1 VRVVVLGAG
10 VAGLSAAL
18 ALARRDNQV
27 VILER
32 DAPQPPDDPIM
43 APQQWQRPGVPHF
56 LQPHAFLARGVKELR
71 THAPDIYQ
79 CLLDEGAEELRLS
92 EKLPTT
98 AVVSED
104 QHLLVLGC
112 RRAVIEWVLR
122 KVVSSESNVE
132 FRSGTAATALD
143 WEQED
148 PVVPR
153 ATGVRT
159 ADGLLRA
166 DLILD
171 AMGRSSPLS
180 EWIVDS
186 GGLRPETRS
195 DDCGTVYYS
204 RYFRFRP
211 GHSRPEG
218 PWLLGPRAELGY
230 LETGTFWGDNQT
242 FAVVQQIGADD
253 RELRVLRHPDRYM
266 ASLRSQPALAPLV
279 DDDLSEPITPVLPMG
294 QLRNTHKEFIR
305 DGRPVVSGVIAIG
318 DARCHTNPRYAWGL
332 SLALA
337 QGFLLAELVAEHG
350 RDADALTIAFDRA
363 ASRWTA
369 TVFRTAT
376 ATDNERK
383 LYWSGAPFDFTTPT
397 GGLQLFLL
405 MVFPIAGMRDPD
417 IFRKAVRRLMLLDD
431 PQSVENDLAL
441 LERAAAIVKE
451 SFGGSLSTPQGP
463 LRRELIETLHRTAG
477 R

>member
-1 VRVVVLGAG
+1 
-10 VAGLSAAL
+10 
-18 ALARRDNQV
+18 
-27 VILER
+27 
-32 DAPQPPDDPIM
+32 
-43 APQQWQRPGVPHF
+43 
-56 LQPHAFLARGVKELR
+56 
-71 THAPDIYQ
+71 
-79 CLLDEGAEELRLS
+79 LDEGAEELRLF
-92 EKLPTT
+92 EKLPAT
-98 AVVSED
+98 ALVPED
-104 QHLLVLGC
+104 QDLVVLGC

-122 KVVSSESNVE
+122 NVAAAEPNVE
-132 FRSGTAATALD
+132 IRSGTAATALE
-143 WEQED
+143 WEHKD

-153 ATGVRT
+153 ASGVLT
-159 ADGLLRA
+159 TDGLLRA

-180 EWIVDS
+180 EWIVDA
-186 GGLRPETRS
+186 GGSRPETRS

-218 PWLLGPRAELGY
+218 PWLLGPRAEVGY

-253 RELRVLRHPDRYM
+253 RELRVLRHPERYM

-294 QLRNTHKEFIR
+294 QLRNTHKEFTR

-337 QGFLLAELVAEHG
+337 QGFLLAGLVAKHG
-350 RDADALTIAFDRA
+350 RDADALTTAIETEAKK
-363 ASRWTA
+363 WTT
-369 TVFRTAT
+369 TVFRTAA

-383 LYWSGAPFDFTTPT
+383 LYWSGAPLDFTTPM

-405 MVFPIAGMRDPD
+405 MIFPIAGMRDAD

-431 PQSVENDLAL
+431 PQSVENDPEL
-441 LERAAAIVKE
+441 LERAATIVKE
-451 SFGGSLSTPQGP
+451 SFGGALSTPQGP
-463 LRRELIETLHRTAG
+463 ARGELIEILQRTHE